1 MDSVLALPRSKKK
14 KDSVFVVF
22 YTFSKIA
29 HFIPC
34 HKTDVTINITNL
46 FFKEIVK
53 LHEIPRS
60 IVLY

>member
-14 KDSVFVVF
+14 NDSFFVVF
-22 YTFSKIA
+22 YMFSKVA

-34 HKTDVTINITNL
+34 HKTDVAINITNL
-46 FFKEIVK
+46 FFKEIIR

-60 IVLY
+60 IVSY